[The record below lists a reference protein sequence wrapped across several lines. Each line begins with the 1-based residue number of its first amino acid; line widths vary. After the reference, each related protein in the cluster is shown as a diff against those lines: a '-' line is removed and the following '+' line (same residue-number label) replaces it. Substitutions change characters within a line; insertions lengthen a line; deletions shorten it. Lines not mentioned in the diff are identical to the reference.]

1 MVAFL
6 VAAATGVL
14 TGAGIGGGTL
24 LLLYLTGVQDIA
36 QGAAQGI
43 NLSYYLATA
52 APALVGHI
60 RKKRV
65 AVKTVLPALVAAL
78 IGAGAGAALSAIID
92 ADLLRRLFGVLW
104 IAIGAR
110 ELWKAFQK
118 R

>member
-6 VAAATGVL
+6 VAAVTGVL

-24 LLLYLTGVQDIA
+24 LLLYLTAVQGVA
-36 QGAAQGI
+36 QGAAQGM
-43 NLSYYLATA
+43 NLSYYVATA

-60 RKKRV
+60 RKKRIT
-65 AVKTVLPALVAAL
+65 VKAVLPALVAAL
-78 IGAGAGAALSAIID
+78 VGAGAGAVLSAIAG
-92 ADLLRRLFGVLW
+92 ADLLRRVFGVLW

-118 R
+118 Q